1 MLRNSH
7 LMIPPSS
14 TRRKSRRTLLLESLY
29 ARRAELPP
37 HSPERLFLEDAL
49 AEAADMPF
57 DTND

>member
-1 MLRNSH
+1 MST
-7 LMIPPSS
+7 PSS
-14 TRRKSRRTLLLESLY
+14 TPRKSRRTLLLESLY

-37 HSPERLFLEDAL
+37 HSPERLCLEDAL